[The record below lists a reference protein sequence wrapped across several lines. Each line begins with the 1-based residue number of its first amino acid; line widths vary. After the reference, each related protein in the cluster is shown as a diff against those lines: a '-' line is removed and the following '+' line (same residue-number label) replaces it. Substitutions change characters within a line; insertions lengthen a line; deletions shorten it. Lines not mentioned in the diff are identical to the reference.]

1 MYFLM
6 PGRIGVRT
14 ERLCWF
20 KVFKEY
26 TKYQE
31 EKVEKGGGGQE
42 EKGEKDASDI
52 MYNNIGVMRNLEPF
66 CGGLQQE
73 EEEEEEETGVIT
85 YALRSGRSCKCQV
98 CCTSQLIIEV
108 FRSPPLPA
116 SPRVLSSG
124 GRWLSVWWCLMQKI
138 HLCMYVTGYLSRSS
152 LLLGFWIGD
161 RQIE

>member
-6 PGRIGVRT
+6 PGRISVRT

-66 CGGLQQE
+66 SGGLQQE

-108 FRSPPLPA
+108 FRSPPPPA
-116 SPRVLSSG
+116 PPAR
-124 GRWLSVWWCLMQKI
+124 
-138 HLCMYVTGYLSRSS
+138 
-152 LLLGFWIGD
+152 FP
-161 RQIE
+161 